1 MQFWT
6 NWTNTPDIRRWSIFI
21 SRFFLFYNCWRWWW
35 LFLAM
40 AKFTNSFSFQL
51 GRFVRY
57 TARSWFGLVSLWP
70 TKLPIMRLELV
81 IDMAR
86 GYSGLT
92 EKDRASR
99 PHRIK
104 IQLPF
109 DAHSLRLPFKSQACY
124 QIGKQ
129 PRSILTGPLGLK
141 VILCCLNCT
150 RCKMLCWA
158 QRAKPSPRNVLET
171 QLREF

>member
-1 MQFWT
+1 M
-6 NWTNTPDIRRWSIFI
+6 
-21 SRFFLFYNCWRWWW
+21 
-35 LFLAM
+35 
-40 AKFTNSFSFQL
+40 
-51 GRFVRY
+51 
-57 TARSWFGLVSLWP
+57 VSLWP

-86 GYSGLT
+86 GYPGLT

-99 PHRIK
+99 SHRIQ

-141 VILCCLNCT
+141 V
-150 RCKMLCWA
+150 MLLELYKVYNVMLGTKGKA
-158 QRAKPSPRNVLET
+158 QP
-171 QLREF
+171 